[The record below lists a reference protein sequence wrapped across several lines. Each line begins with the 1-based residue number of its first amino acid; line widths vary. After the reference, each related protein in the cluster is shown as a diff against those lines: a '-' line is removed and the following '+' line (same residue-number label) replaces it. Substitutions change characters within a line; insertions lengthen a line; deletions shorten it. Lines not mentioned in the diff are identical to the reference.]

1 MVAIAQRRKNQT
13 RHRGHLENS
22 GRRLSD
28 GGLHERTAAAP
39 STATYV
45 FRPTFRL
52 PGIPRRYLSSSDA
65 PLQRR
70 SILFASCEATIV
82 QGRETV
88 SGTGEKELWRETS
101 SSLRCSVTCAPS
113 ERGGTNSRRMR

>member
-13 RHRGHLENS
+13 RRRGHLENS
-22 GRRLSD
+22 GRRVSD

-70 SILFASCEATIV
+70 SILFASCEATIDRPEHGG
-82 QGRETV
+82 GR
-88 SGTGEKELWRETS
+88 
-101 SSLRCSVTCAPS
+101 TCVGRNR
-113 ERGGTNSRRMR
+113 RGQWA